1 MGGALPRAEPG
12 GYCRPVFLRAFTR
25 CSREAPAA
33 YTGTARG
40 ARPARSPVFCP
51 ASGRRGMASGRRGR
65 ARGKGAVSIGDG
77 SLFYGQNVIC
87 FTKNTN
93 SKYFKRKAGTGHMQ
107 CGPGHGLVLR
117 GRGYGVRRGLGAGR
131 KSGGEHGGGWNTG
144 AAWPPQMR
152 RRAGTR
158 GAVPPAA
165 RGYRGC
171 RVKGGRVTAQSG
183 PGSAACE
190 ARHVKRGLRSAACE
204 ARLA

>member
-1 MGGALPRAEPG
+1 MQNRAGIAARFFCARLPGAAGKRRRNILGQRAGSETGGQGPSG
-12 GYCRPVFLRAFTR
+12 PVSCVLSGVRQ
-25 CSREAPAA
+25 
-33 YTGTARG
+33 ARHG
-40 ARPARSPVFCP
+40 IRQARSGVWKG
-51 ASGRRGMASGRRGR
+51 SRLYRRR
-65 ARGKGAVSIGDG
+65 
-77 SLFYGQNVIC
+77 LPFYGQNVIY

-93 SKYFKRKAGTGHMQ
+93 SNNRKAWTGHMQ

-165 RGYRGC
+165 RGYMGC
-171 RVKGGRVTAQSG
+171 RVKGGRVTAQGG
-183 PGSAACE
+183 PWSAAC
-190 ARHVKRGLRSAACE
+190 G
-204 ARLA
+204 ARLAKRGM